1 MSSIKRHKHRIHP
14 CLAERKAELLKH
26 LLTCN
31 DTSSILIVTSQNPED
46 IQKLIDDKDI
56 IVTDDASLVDFPELS
71 RDMLISY
78 DLPQK
83 PEDYLARI
91 SHATTHALILLD
103 STEQNSLY
111 PIETLL
117 GRTLM
122 QEVIKG
128 FEIEDTNAKRD
139 ERQNER
145 PKRNDKRFDDKR
157 PAKKYSDSN
166 SRNSRD
172 KKPFRDKKSNS
183 STSKRTTKRVSIKA
197 IKPKS
202 DGE

>member
-46 IQKLIDDKDI
+46 IQKIVDDKDI
-56 IVTDDASLVDFPELS
+56 IVTDDASLADFPELS

-83 PEDYLARI
+83 PEDYLVRI

-128 FEIEDTNAKRD
+128 FEIEEIKPKRD
-139 ERQNER
+139 ER
-145 PKRNDKRFDDKR
+145 PKRDDKR
-157 PAKKYSDSN
+157 PAKKQSDFKSKN
-166 SRNSRD
+166 SRER
-172 KKPFRDKKSNS
+172 KPFRDKKSNH
-183 STSKRTTKRVSIKA
+183 STPKKTTKRVSIKA
-197 IKPKS
+197 IKPKES
-202 DGE
+202 SE

>member
-14 CLAERKAELLKH
+14 CLTERKAELLKH

-31 DTSSILIVTSQNPED
+31 DTSSILVVTSQNLED
-46 IQKLIDDKDI
+46 VQKIVNDKDI
-56 IVTDDASLVDFPELS
+56 IVTDDANLADFPELS

-78 DLPQK
+78 DLPQNA
-83 PEDYLARI
+83 EDYLARI

-103 STEQNSLY
+103 STDQNSLY

-128 FEIEDTNAKRD
+128 FEIEDIKPDR
-139 ERQNER
+139 
-145 PKRNDKRFDDKR
+145 DDKR
-157 PAKKYSDSN
+157 PAKKYNDFN

-172 KKPFRDKKSNS
+172 NKPYRDKKPKY
-183 STSKRTTKRVSIKA
+183 STPKRTTKRVSIKS

-202 DGE
+202 EGE